1 MSAILRG
8 MPDTPTGQLIRLYRI
23 DRKKSTISVATHAG
37 ITVRYLEMIEAGTK
51 TPTLHVLREIAKVL
65 GVRTSALLGEAPS
78 EHHEGVVNTR
88 LAKLE
93 RALFTYRSVPLYDH
107 ETEDGLADIS
117 DRIEA
122 AEEAWYLG
130 NDPYIVLDL
139 LPDLIVDT
147 KRVVHESG
155 TSPESCKVIYRVY
168 RLARVA
174 SKHAGRMDL
183 HSIAA
188 DRCMRYAEAA
198 EDQVIEAAAAW
209 TLGQAFISN
218 DMPQAALDLAM
229 YNAGKLEAGL
239 ADATPGHLSVY
250 GGLLQLGAVAYA
262 RTGDPWRGREV
273 LRDKALPV
281 AERIGEGQRH
291 HNVFFGP
298 TNVGIHAVAVELEN
312 GDPSEALR
320 VANAVDITNIASTE
334 RQYAHLIHV
343 ARCYELKCNDTAVL
357 VHLKMAEKVRPQ
369 AFIYRREPR
378 QMLTA
383 LVRRAKPTYA
393 SEVREF
399 AERIGLLAYS

>member
-1 MSAILRG
+1 VT
-8 MPDTPTGQLIRLYRI
+8 DVPTGELIKLYRI
-23 DRKKSTISVATHAG
+23 DRKRNTISVATHAG

-51 TPTLHVLREIAKVL
+51 TPTLHVLKRIAKVL
-65 GVRTSALLGEAPS
+65 GVRSAALLGEAPS
-78 EHHEGVVNTR
+78 EDHEGVVNTR

-107 ETEDGLADIS
+107 ETQDSLADIS

-130 NDPYIVLDL
+130 TDPYIVLDL
-139 LPDLIVDT
+139 LPGLIVDT
-147 KRVVHESG
+147 EHAVRESG
-155 TSPESCKVIYRVY
+155 ASPESCKVAYRLY

-183 HSIAA
+183 CSMVA
-188 DRCMRYAEAA
+188 DRCMRYAEAG

-209 TLGQAFISN
+209 TLGQALISD
-218 DMPQAALDLAM
+218 DMPRAALDVALFS
-229 YNAGKLEAGL
+229 AGRLEARL
-239 ADATPGHLSVY
+239 SDATPGHLSVY

-262 RTGDPWRGREV
+262 RTGDPWRGRDL
-273 LRDKALPV
+273 LRDKALPI

-298 TNVGIHAVAVELEN
+298 TNVAIHAVAVELES
-312 GDPSEALR
+312 GDTGEALR
-320 VANAVDITNIASTE
+320 VANKVNITNIASTE

-369 AFIYRREPR
+369 AFVYRREPR

-383 LVRRAKPTYA
+383 LIRRAKPTYA

-399 AERIGLLAYS
+399 AERIELLD

>member
-1 MSAILRG
+1 
-8 MPDTPTGQLIRLYRI
+8 MPEIPTGELIKLYRI
-23 DRKKSTISVATHAG
+23 DRKKNTTNIATLAG
-37 ITVRYLEMIEAGTK
+37 ITVRYLEMIEAGSK
-51 TPTLHVLREIAKVL
+51 TPSVPVLRKLAKVL
-65 GVRTSALLGEAPS
+65 GVRTSALIGEAPS
-78 EHHEGVVNTR
+78 EDHEGVVNTR

-93 RALFTYRSVPLYDH
+93 RALFTYRSIPLYDH
-107 ETEDGLADIS
+107 ETQDSIDDIS
-117 DRIEA
+117 GRVEA

-130 NDPYIVLDL
+130 SDPYIVLDL
-139 LPDLIVDT
+139 LPGLIVDT
-147 KRVVHESG
+147 EHAVRESG
-155 TSPESCKVIYRVY
+155 TSPGSCQVAYRLY

-183 HSIAA
+183 CSMAA
-188 DRCMRYAEAA
+188 DRCIRYAEAA

-209 TLGQAFISN
+209 TLGQALISD
-218 DMPQAALDLAM
+218 DMPRAALDVALFS
-229 YNAGKLEAGL
+229 AGRLEAGL
-239 ADATPGHLSVY
+239 SDATPGHLPVY

-262 RTGDPWRGREV
+262 RTGDPWRGRDL
-273 LRDKALPV
+273 LRDKALPI
-281 AERIGEGQRH
+281 AERIGEGKRH

-298 TNVGIHAVAVELEN
+298 TNVAIHAVAVELEN
-312 GDPSEALR
+312 GDTGEALR
-320 VANAVDITNIASTE
+320 VANKVNITNIASTE

-399 AERIGLLAYS
+399 AGRIGLLD

>member
-1 MSAILRG
+1 
-8 MPDTPTGQLIRLYRI
+8 MPEMPTGQLIKLYRI
-23 DRKKSTISVATHAG
+23 DRKKSTTSVATHAG

-51 TPTLHVLREIAKVL
+51 TPTLHVLRSIAKVL

-78 EHHEGVVNTR
+78 EDHEGVVNIR
-88 LAKLE
+88 LAKIE

-107 ETEDGLADIS
+107 ETQDSLADIS
-117 DRIEA
+117 VRIEA

-130 NDPYIVLDL
+130 SDPYIVLDL
-139 LPDLIVDT
+139 LPGLIVDT
-147 KRVVHESG
+147 ERAVHESG
-155 TSPESCKVIYRVY
+155 GSPESCKVAYRLY

-174 SKHAGRMDL
+174 TKHAGRMDL
-183 HSIAA
+183 CSMSA
-188 DRCMRYAEAA
+188 DRCMRYAESA

-209 TLGQAFISN
+209 TLGQALISD
-218 DMPQAALDLAM
+218 DMPHAALDAALFS
-229 YNAGKLEAGL
+229 AGRLEAGL
-239 ADATPGHLSVY
+239 SDATPGHLSVY
-250 GGLLQLGAVAYA
+250 GGLLQLGSVAYT
-262 RTGDPWRGREV
+262 RTGDPWRGRS
-273 LRDKALPV
+273 LLKDKASPV
-281 AERIGEGQRH
+281 AERIGEGKRY

-298 TNVGIHAVAVELEN
+298 TNVAIHAVAVELEN
-312 GDPSEALR
+312 GEPGEALR
-320 VANAVDITNIASTE
+320 IANNIDITNIASTE

-343 ARCYELKCNDTAVL
+343 ARCYELRCNDTAVL

-399 AERIGLLAYS
+399 AGRIGLLD